1 MTGNLRF
8 GFVLLLIVAVIV
20 YMSTFIVHERQLA
33 IKFKLGE
40 IVEAD
45 YEPGLYFQIPIINN
59 VLKFDSRVLT
69 MDTPSERFLTVEK
82 KNVIV
87 NSFVKWRIVDPKTFY
102 TSTGG
107 DERRAIARM
116 ASIINDELKGK
127 IASRTMRE
135 VISGER
141 AVIMEEVTDN
151 AAVKIQDLGIQLV
164 DVRVKKV
171 ELPDNVSNNVY
182 RRMATERQTVAKEF
196 RSRGEEQA
204 KQIRANADRQREEI
218 LAEAYR
224 KAEEIR
230 GEGDASAAKTYADSY
245 NQDPEFYSFYRSLKA
260 YDASFGNNQDII
272 LLSPDS
278 DFFKFF
284 KDSEAGR

>member
-1 MTGNLRF
+1 MNGNLRF
-8 GFVLLLIVAVIV
+8 GFILLAVAAVIV
-20 YMSTFIVHERQLA
+20 YMATFVIHERELA

-45 YEPGLYFQIPIINN
+45 YEPGIYFQIPIINN
-59 VLKFDSRVLT
+59 VLKFDSRILT
-69 MDTPSERFLTVEK
+69 MDTPSERYLTVEK

-87 NSFVKWRIVDPKTFY
+87 NAYAKWRIVDPKLFY
-102 TSTGG
+102 TASGG
-107 DERRAIARM
+107 DERRAVARM
-116 ASIINDELKGK
+116 SSIINNELKGK
-127 IASRTMRE
+127 IASKTMRE

-141 AVIMEEVTDN
+141 ATIMQEVTDK
-151 AAVKIQDLGIQLV
+151 AGVKIQDLGIELI

-182 RRMATERQTVAKEF
+182 RRMQTERQTVAKEF

-224 KAEEIR
+224 KSEEIR
-230 GEGDASAAKTYADSY
+230 GLGDATAAKTYADSY
-245 NQDPEFYSFYRSLKA
+245 NQDREFYSFYRSLNA
-260 YDASFGNNQDII
+260 YQQSFGNNQDII
-272 LLSPDS
+272 LLSPES
-278 DFFKFF
+278 DFFKYF
-284 KDSEAGR
+284 KDSKAGR

>member
-1 MTGNLRF
+1 MNNLKF
-8 GFVLLLIVAVIV
+8 GLVLLLAVAVV
-20 YMSTFIVHERQLA
+20 VVMSTFIVHERELA

-45 YEPGLYFQIPIINN
+45 YEPGIYFQIPIINN
-59 VLKFDSRVLT
+59 VRKFDSRILT
-69 MDTPSERFLTVEK
+69 MDTPSERFLTAEK

-87 NSFVKWRIVDPKTFY
+87 NSFAKWRIVDPKTFY
-102 TSTGG
+102 TATAG
-107 DERRAIARM
+107 DERQAIARM
-116 ASIINDELKGK
+116 ASIINNELKGQ
-127 IASRTMRE
+127 IASKNMRE

-141 AVIMEEVTDN
+141 AEIMQVVTDN
-151 AAVKIQDLGIQLV
+151 AGVKTRDLGIELI

-171 ELPDNVSNNVY
+171 ELPENVSNNVY

-196 RSRGEEQA
+196 RSRGEEKA

-224 KAEEIR
+224 KSEQIR
-230 GEGDASAAKTYADSY
+230 GEGDATAAKTYADSY
-245 NQDPEFYSFYRSLKA
+245 NQDKEFYSFYRSMKA
-260 YDASFGNNQDII
+260 YEVSFGNNQDII

-284 KDSEAGR
+284 RKSESP

>member
-1 MTGNLRF
+1 MNSGIRF
-8 GFVLLLIVAVIV
+8 GFVVLVLASVVIS
-20 YMSTFIVHERQLA
+20 MSTFIVHEKELA

-40 IVEAD
+40 IVESD

-59 VLKFDSRVLT
+59 IRKFDSRILT
-69 MDTPSERFLTVEK
+69 MDTPSERFLTAEK

-87 NSFVKWRIVDPKTFY
+87 NSFVKWKIADPKTFY
-102 TSTGG
+102 TATAG
-107 DERRAIARM
+107 DERQAIARM
-116 ASIINDELKGK
+116 ASIINNELKGQ
-127 IASRTMRE
+127 IASKTMRE

-141 AVIMEEVTDN
+141 ATIMEQVTDN
-151 AAVKIQDLGIQLV
+151 AGIKVKDLGVELI

-171 ELPDNVSNNVY
+171 ELPEEVSNTVY
-182 RRMATERQTVAKEF
+182 RRMATERQTVAREF

-224 KAEEIR
+224 KSEQIR
-230 GEGDASAAKTYADSY
+230 GEGDATSAKTYADSF
-245 NQDPEFYSFYRSLKA
+245 NQDKDFYSFYRSLKA
-260 YDASFGNNQDII
+260 YDTSFGNNGDMIV
-272 LLSPDS
+272 LSPDS

-284 KDSEAGR
+284 KDSKSR

>member
-1 MTGNLRF
+1 MSSNIRF
-8 GFVLLLIVAVIV
+8 GFILLLIVAIV
-20 YMSTFIVHERQLA
+20 VAMSTFIVHERELA

-45 YEPGLYFQIPIINN
+45 YKPGIYFQIPIINN
-59 VLKFDSRVLT
+59 VQKFDSRILT
-69 MDTPSERFLTVEK
+69 MDTPSERFLTAEK
-82 KNVIV
+82 KNVVV
-87 NSFVKWRIVDPKTFY
+87 NSFAKWRIVDPKTFY
-102 TSTGG
+102 TATAG
-107 DERRAIARM
+107 DERQAIARM
-116 ASIINDELKGK
+116 ASIINNELKGQ
-127 IASRTMRE
+127 IASKKLSE

-141 AVIMEEVTDN
+141 ATIMQVVTDN
-151 AAVKIQDLGIQLV
+151 AGIKIRDLGIELI

-171 ELPDNVSNNVY
+171 ELPENVNITVY

-224 KAEEIR
+224 KSEQIR
-230 GEGDASAAKTYADSY
+230 GEGDATSAKTYADSY
-245 NQDPEFYSFYRSLKA
+245 NQDKAFYSFYRSLQA
-260 YDASFGNNQDII
+260 YETSFGNGQDII
-272 LLSPDS
+272 VLSPDS

-284 KDSEAGR
+284 KDSGSK

>member
-1 MTGNLRF
+1 MTSNFRF
-8 GFVLLLIVAVIV
+8 GVILLAVVAVIG
-20 YMSTFIVHERQLA
+20 YMATFIVHEREIA

-40 IVEAD
+40 IVAAD

-59 VLKFDSRVLT
+59 VKKFDSRVLT

-102 TSTGG
+102 TSTRG
-107 DERRAIARM
+107 DQRRAISRM
-116 ASIINDELKGK
+116 TSIINDELKGK
-127 IASRTMRE
+127 IASKTMRE

-141 AVIMEEVTDN
+141 ATIMQEVTDK
-151 AAVKIQDLGIQLV
+151 AAVKIQDLGIELI

-171 ELPDNVSNNVY
+171 ELPDNVSTNVY

-196 RSRGEEQA
+196 RSRGEEKA
-204 KQIRANADRQREEI
+204 KQIRANADRQREEV

-224 KAEEIR
+224 KSEEIR
-230 GEGDASAAKTYADSY
+230 GDGDATAAKTYADAY
-245 NQDPEFYSFYRSLKA
+245 NQDPEFYSFYRSLQA
-260 YDASFGNNQDII
+260 YDRSFGNSNDII

-284 KDSEAGR
+284 KDSKNQ

>member
-1 MTGNLRF
+1 MSNNLRF
-8 GFVLLLIVAVIV
+8 GIILLGLVGLIVW
-20 YMSTFIVHERQLA
+20 MSTFIVHERQLA
-33 IKFKLGE
+33 VKFKLGE
-40 IVEAD
+40 IVESD
-45 YEPGLYFQIPIINN
+45 YSPGLYFQIPIINN
-59 VLKFDSRVLT
+59 VRKFDSRILT

-87 NSFVKWRIVDPKTFY
+87 NSFAKWRIVDPKLFY

-107 DERRAIARM
+107 DERRAISRM
-116 ASIINDELKGK
+116 AAIINDELKGK
-127 IASRTMRE
+127 IASKTMRE

-141 AVIMEEVTDN
+141 ATIMQEVTDK
-151 AAVKIQDLGIQLV
+151 AAVKITDLGIALI
-164 DVRVKKV
+164 DLRVKKV
-171 ELPDNVSNNVY
+171 ELPDNVSTNVY

-224 KAEEIR
+224 KAEQIR
-230 GEGDASAAKTYADSY
+230 GEGDALAAKTYADSY
-245 NQDPEFYSFYRSLKA
+245 NQDPEFYSFHRSLRA
-260 YDASFGNNQDII
+260 YQQSFGNEQDII

-278 DFFKFF
+278 DFFKYF
-284 KDSEAGR
+284 KEPE

>member
-1 MTGNLRF
+1 MNNIKF
-8 GFVLLLIVAVIV
+8 GFVLLLIVGAVV
-20 YMSTFIVHERQLA
+20 AMSTFIVHEREIA

-40 IVEAD
+40 IVESD
-45 YEPGLYFQIPIINN
+45 YKPGIYFQIPIINN
-59 VLKFDSRVLT
+59 ILKFDSRILT
-69 MDTPSERFLTVEK
+69 MDTPSERFLTAEK

-87 NSFVKWRIVDPKTFY
+87 NSFAKWRIVDPKTFY
-102 TSTGG
+102 TATAG
-107 DERRAIARM
+107 DERQAIARM
-116 ASIINDELKGK
+116 ASIINNELKGQ
-127 IASRTMRE
+127 IASKNMRE

-141 AVIMEEVTDN
+141 ATIMQEVTDN
-151 AAVKIQDLGIQLV
+151 AGIKIRDLGIELI

-171 ELPDNVSNNVY
+171 ELPENVSNNVY

-230 GEGDASAAKTYADSY
+230 GEGDATSAKTYADAY
-245 NQDPEFYSFYRSLKA
+245 NQDREFYSFYRSMKA
-260 YDASFGNNQDII
+260 YEVSFGNNQDMI
-272 LLSPDS
+272 LLSPES
-278 DFFKFF
+278 DFFKYF
-284 KDSEAGR
+284 KNSKSR

>member
-1 MTGNLRF
+1 MTSNFRF
-8 GFVLLLIVAVIV
+8 GVILLAVVVVIA
-20 YMSTFIVHERQLA
+20 YMATFIVHEREIA

-87 NSFVKWRIVDPKTFY
+87 NSFVKWRIIDPKLFY
-102 TSTGG
+102 TSTRG
-107 DERRAIARM
+107 DQRRAISRM
-116 ASIINDELKGK
+116 TSIINDELKGK

-141 AVIMEEVTDN
+141 AVIMQEVTDK
-151 AAVKIQDLGIQLV
+151 AAIKIQDLGIELI

-171 ELPDNVSNNVY
+171 ELPDNVSTNVY

-196 RSRGEEQA
+196 RSRGEEKA
-204 KQIRANADRQREEI
+204 KQIRANADRQREEV

-224 KAEEIR
+224 KSEEIR
-230 GEGDASAAKTYADSY
+230 GDGDATAAKTYADAY
-245 NQDPEFYSFYRSLKA
+245 NQDPEFYSFYRSLQA
-260 YDASFGNNQDII
+260 YDRSFGNSNDII

-278 DFFKFF
+278 EFFKFF
-284 KDSEAGR
+284 KDSKNR

>member
-1 MTGNLRF
+1 MSNIKF
-8 GFVLLLIVAVIV
+8 GFILILVAGAVLA
-20 YMSTFIVHERQLA
+20 MSTFIVHERELA

-59 VLKFDSRVLT
+59 VRKFDSRILT
-69 MDTPSERFLTVEK
+69 MDTPSERFLTAEK

-87 NSFVKWRIVDPKTFY
+87 NSFAKWRIVDPKTFY
-102 TSTGG
+102 TATAG
-107 DERRAIARM
+107 DERQAIARM
-116 ASIINDELKGK
+116 ASIINNELKGQF
-127 IASRTMRE
+127 ASKNMRE

-141 AVIMEEVTDN
+141 ATIMQVVTDN
-151 AAVKIQDLGIQLV
+151 AGTKIRDLGIELI
-164 DVRVKKV
+164 DVRIKKV

-204 KQIRANADRQREEI
+204 NQIRANADRQREEI

-224 KAEEIR
+224 KSEEIR
-230 GEGDASAAKTYADSY
+230 GEGDAGAAKTYADSY
-245 NQDPEFYSFYRSLKA
+245 NQDPEFYSFYRSMKA
-260 YDASFGNNQDII
+260 YDVSFGNDQDMI
-272 LLSPDS
+272 LISPDS
-278 DFFKFF
+278 EFYKYFK
-284 KDSEAGR
+284 KAN

>member
-1 MTGNLRF
+1 MSSNIRF
-8 GFVLLLIVAVIV
+8 GFILLLIVAIV
-20 YMSTFIVHERQLA
+20 VAMSTFIVHERELA

-45 YEPGLYFQIPIINN
+45 YKPGIYFQIPIINN
-59 VLKFDSRVLT
+59 VQKFDSRILT
-69 MDTPSERFLTVEK
+69 METPSERFLTAEK
-82 KNVIV
+82 KNVVV
-87 NSFVKWRIVDPKTFY
+87 NSFAKWRIVDPKTFY
-102 TSTGG
+102 TATAG
-107 DERRAIARM
+107 DERQAIARM
-116 ASIINDELKGK
+116 ASIINNELKGQ
-127 IASRTMRE
+127 IASKKLSE

-141 AVIMEEVTDN
+141 ATIMQVVTDN
-151 AAVKIQDLGIQLV
+151 AGIKTRDLGIELI

-171 ELPDNVSNNVY
+171 ELPENVNITVY

-224 KAEEIR
+224 KSEQIR
-230 GEGDASAAKTYADSY
+230 GEGDATSAKTYADSY
-245 NQDPEFYSFYRSLKA
+245 NQDKGFYSFYRSLQA
-260 YDASFGNNQDII
+260 YETSFGNGQDII
-272 LLSPDS
+272 VLSPDS

-284 KDSEAGR
+284 KDSGSK

>member
-1 MTGNLRF
+1 MNNIKF
-8 GFVLLLIVAVIV
+8 GFILVIIAVVIVA
-20 YMSTFIVHERQLA
+20 MSTFIVHEREIA

-59 VLKFDSRVLT
+59 VRKFDGRVLT
-69 MDTPSERFLTVEK
+69 MDTPAERFLTAEK

-87 NSFVKWRIVDPKTFY
+87 NSFAKWRIVDPKTFY
-102 TSTGG
+102 TATAG
-107 DERRAIARM
+107 DERQAIARM
-116 ASIINDELKGK
+116 ASIINNELKGQ
-127 IASRTMRE
+127 IASKNMRE

-141 AVIMEEVTDN
+141 AEIMEEVTAN
-151 AAVKIQDLGIQLV
+151 AGIKIRDLGIELI

-171 ELPDNVSNNVY
+171 ELPENVSNNVY
-182 RRMATERQTVAKEF
+182 LRMATERQTVAREF

-224 KAEEIR
+224 RSEEIR
-230 GEGDASAAKTYADSY
+230 GEGDAIAAKTYADAY
-245 NQDPEFYSFYRSLKA
+245 NQDKEFYSFYRSMNA
-260 YDASFGNNQDII
+260 YENSLGNNQDMI
-272 LLSPDS
+272 LLSPES
-278 DFFKFF
+278 DFFKYF
-284 KDSEAGR
+284 KNSGESN

>member
-1 MTGNLRF
+1 MAGNMRF
-8 GFVLLLIVAVIV
+8 GLVLLAFVGVIV

-40 IVEAD
+40 IVESD

-59 VLKFDSRVLT
+59 VRRFDSRILT

-87 NSFVKWRIVDPKTFY
+87 NSFVKWRIVDPKLFY
-102 TSTGG
+102 TSTTG
-107 DERRAIARM
+107 DPIQAIARM
-116 ASIINDELKGK
+116 SSIINNELKGK
-127 IASRTMRE
+127 IASKSMRE

-141 AVIMEEVTDN
+141 ATIMQEVTDK
-151 AAVKIQDLGIQLV
+151 AGVKIEDLGIELI

-171 ELPDNVSNNVY
+171 ELPDEVSANVY
-182 RRMATERQTVAKEF
+182 RRMATERLTVAKEF

-224 KAEEIR
+224 KSEQIR
-230 GEGDASAAKTYADSY
+230 GEGDATAAKTYADAY
-245 NQDPEFYSFYRSLKA
+245 NQDKEFYSFYRSLKA
-260 YDASFGNNQDII
+260 YEASFGNNQDVI

-284 KDSEAGR
+284 KESESR

>member
-8 GFVLLLIVAVIV
+8 GAILLAVVAVVI
-20 YMSTFIVHERQLA
+20 YMSTFIVHERELA

-45 YEPGLYFQIPIINN
+45 YKPGLYFQIPIINN
-59 VLKFDSRVLT
+59 VLKYDSRILT

-87 NSFVKWRIVDPKTFY
+87 NSFVKWRITDPKTFY

-107 DERRAIARM
+107 DQRRAIARM
-116 ASIINDELKGK
+116 SSIINDELKGK
-127 IASRTMRE
+127 IASQTMRE

-141 AVIMEEVTDN
+141 AIIMQEVTDK
-151 AAVKIQDLGIQLV
+151 AAVKIEDLGITLI

-224 KAEEIR
+224 KSEEIR
-230 GEGDASAAKTYADSY
+230 GVAVRAMRSRPRPMPIPITRTGNSIPFTAA
-245 NQDPEFYSFYRSLKA
+245 
-260 YDASFGNNQDII
+260 
-272 LLSPDS
+272 
-278 DFFKFF
+278 
-284 KDSEAGR
+284 